1 MVLKTEVIVEQFEN
15 GISIQW
21 KDLEGKFSE
30 TKKIAYEDDKVKLL
44 GGEIM
49 EDIDHFLDSAMTDK
63 LRMVIA
69 YEEIED

>member
-21 KDLEGKFSE
+21 KDLEGQFSE
-30 TKKIAYEDDKVKLL
+30 TKKIAYEDDKVKVL

-69 YEEIED
+69 YEEI

>member
-21 KDLEGKFSE
+21 KDLEGRFSE
-30 TKKIAYEDDKVKLL
+30 TKKIAYEDDKVKVL

-69 YEEIED
+69 YEEI